1 MKLLM
6 CVRRRVDEKKLTFLP
21 TSDGSLPETRQ
32 LGARDIPTTKNRI
45 SRWTKR
51 SPSLPYLKVAFFSF
65 LSSLLFF
72 PPHRHNSG
80 HRALPLPPSH
90 TVHCS
95 TPASPAAAPGNS
107 GRRAP
112 EGGKKRK
119 SVGSGGGGFL
129 VGRTSGICPSKMKA
143 KEKGIE

>member
-1 MKLLM
+1 MYDVGWM
-6 CVRRRVDEKKLTFLP
+6 RKKLTFLP

-65 LSSLLFF
+65 FSSLLFS

-95 TPASPAAAPGNS
+95 TPARPAAAPGNS

-119 SVGSGGGGFL
+119 KCGLGRWRVFGGEAVWDLPIETEGKGRRESGS
-129 VGRTSGICPSKMKA
+129 
-143 KEKGIE
+143 